1 MILFGCCFLAG
12 CRAGGDKGIGMQES
26 NMNTEYGVSE
36 NGEKTSSE
44 FLDRIQKNVSEN
56 VKINAE
62 CMYPEGFVA
71 GKAIKVVQSGDT
83 LWDCKESIVEKFT
96 KGQPVMDV
104 RDTNY
109 GDFQSKS
116 YTLTENT
123 GIYIATANV
132 LNYFSDQSAYVLNT
146 IMDDTRFSDYNGNLY
161 QQRTDLD
168 FMSQDDA
175 WNQVS
180 SFLNEIGVE
189 VSDDYTCYVME
200 YSTMEQEEDKI
211 YQALQEQDMK
221 PFEKKEQ
228 WTVEDDSYYF
238 KTHLV
243 WNGYPVI
250 PYMSGEGIDEQNV
263 SIVYDKTGIT
273 SLTVNGDYPMEMKNE
288 IDIKSPE
295 KVADLL
301 SGVLKDIISEATY
314 EIQKVVLCQAIIGV
328 DHETGIAEIVP
339 SWKCSVL
346 VKSGEDDPGYIK
358 NYYYDAE
365 TLKNIG

>member
-1 MILFGCCFLAG
+1 M
-12 CRAGGDKGIGMQES
+12 
-26 NMNTEYGVSE
+26 
-36 NGEKTSSE
+36 
-44 FLDRIQKNVSEN
+44 
-56 VKINAE
+56 
-62 CMYPEGFVA
+62 
-71 GKAIKVVQSGDT
+71 VQSGDT

-295 KVADLL
+295 KVLENIAM
-301 SGVLKDIISEATY
+301 ER
-314 EIQKVVLCQAIIGV
+314 IQS
-328 DHETGIAEIVP
+328 T
-339 SWKCSVL
+339 
-346 VKSGEDDPGYIK
+346 
-358 NYYYDAE
+358 
-365 TLKNIG
+365 